1 MWKKLIAGAV
11 IVVAL
16 IVLVAVSYVRA
27 VIGSYQIELVSQG
40 KVVGSGEFTI
50 TLESF
55 DPSWSLDYQGEY
67 YAQGK
72 LDISEP
78 IKEFVRA
85 KSERQAIAGKQIA
98 ISEFHIKTSGSAWI
112 KLANSGPDSYF
123 MIDIEDIRGRV
134 SQGKFG
140 YVDFGGGLDE
150 FCQCTV
156 TRK

>member
-11 IVVAL
+11 IVVVL
-16 IVLVAVSYVRA
+16 IVLVAVGYVRA
-27 VIGSYQIELVSQG
+27 VI
-40 KVVGSGEFTI
+40 GSGEFTI

-55 DPSWSLDYQGEY
+55 DPSWSLDYQGYY

-78 IKEFVRA
+78 IKAFVLA
-85 KSERQAIAGKQIA
+85 KSDRQAITGNQIA
-98 ISEFHIKTSGSAWI
+98 ISEFFIKTSGYVSI

-123 MIDIEDIRGRV
+123 MIEIEDIRGRV

-140 YVDFGGGLDE
+140 YVDFGGGMDE
-150 FCQCTV
+150 FCLCTV